1 MANLKYS
8 RQREAIKDY
17 LFLCY
22 NTSNGGYCIYA
33 YQRRIPEYQSRNR
46 LPQFKSAC
54 RHRRGD

>member
-17 LFLCY
+17 LSSV
-22 NTSNGGYCIYA
+22 TTHPNGGYCIYA